1 MIRPHRFAALAVALV
16 ASAPLAAQQPAFT
29 LEQALSAPFP
39 DNLVAAATG
48 GAVAWVFNANGA
60 RNIWV
65 AAPPEYQGRPVTAYA
80 DDDGQE
86 IGDLVWTP
94 DGKAIAFTRR
104 ADAKRLLCGVR
115 TRRPSPSSGHH
126 PSRAASPAPRGA
138 KLSRGR
144 SASRRSRP
152 APAARSGRPIPA
164 RAARSTTSSPT
175 SSCCGS
181 RATASCSRGKRTDG
195 RTCTPYRSWAAGP
208 RC

>member
-1 MIRPHRFAALAVALV
+1 MIRPHRFAALAVAPV

-94 DGKAIAFTRR
+94 DGKAIAFTRGGSANGRGENTNPRSVKIGR
-104 ADAKRLLCGVR
+104 AREG
-115 TRRPSPSSGHH
+115 
-126 PSRAASPAPRGA
+126 
-138 KLSRGR
+138 
-144 SASRRSRP
+144 
-152 APAARSGRPIPA
+152 
-164 RAARSTTSSPT
+164 
-175 SSCCGS
+175 
-181 RATASCSRGKRTDG
+181 TACVLQWT
-195 RTCTPYRSWAAGP
+195 
-208 RC
+208 